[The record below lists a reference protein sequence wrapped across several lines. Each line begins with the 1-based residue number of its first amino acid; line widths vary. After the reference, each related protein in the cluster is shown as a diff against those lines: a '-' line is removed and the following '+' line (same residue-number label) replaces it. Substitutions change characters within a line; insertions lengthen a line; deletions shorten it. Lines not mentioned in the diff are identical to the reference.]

1 MAQVIESAVTET
13 KKQIINN
20 PRIEIDTNPPF
31 ESVKEAVDHFGGGG
45 RWFPGQNLL
54 RLTSDQVGSS
64 FSASFIVFIMMP
76 VLVISMRSLQVNGYR
91 FAFNF
96 YYYLK

>member
-13 KKQIINN
+13 RKQVINN
-20 PRIEIDTNPPF
+20 PRVEIDTNPPF

-54 RLTSDQVGSS
+54 RLTDDQVGSS
-64 FSASFIVFIMMP
+64 FPLHLYYDLIIINSDFVF
-76 VLVISMRSLQVNGYR
+76 SLCS
-91 FAFNF
+91 
-96 YYYLK
+96 

>member
-13 KKQIINN
+13 RKQVINN
-20 PRIEIDTNPPF
+20 PRVEIDTNPPF

-54 RLTSDQVGSS
+54 RLTDDQVGSS
-64 FSASFIVFIMMP
+64 FPRYIY
-76 VLVISMRSLQVNGYR
+76 SMI
-91 FAFNF
+91 
-96 YYYLK
+96 